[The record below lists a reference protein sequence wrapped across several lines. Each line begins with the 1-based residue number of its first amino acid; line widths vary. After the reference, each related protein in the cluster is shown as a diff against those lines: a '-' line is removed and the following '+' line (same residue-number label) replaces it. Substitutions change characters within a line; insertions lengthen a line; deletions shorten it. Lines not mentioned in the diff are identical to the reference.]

1 MYRLNPSLSTIYTHQ
16 LKMAVNIFACIC
28 GRNNI
33 PFILRNF
40 VSGGWDFMF
49 VILTFI
55 FVLFCIECVNSHL
68 KWANIKY
75 LIVWFLKEGK
85 RRERDLDASMSAY

>member
-16 LKMAVNIFACIC
+16 LKMSVNIFACIC

-49 VILTFI
+49 VILTFNR
-55 FVLFCIECVNSHL
+55 VIEL
-68 KWANIKY
+68 IK
-75 LIVWFLKEGK
+75 FLGF
-85 RRERDLDASMSAY
+85 